1 MVIWLM
7 PVLRI
12 WISCRT
18 RSTGRPGMTSTTL
31 RWTLSSKRPSLSSTT
46 TSSAHARSRRR
57 IERLDLATEQWVTI
71 KHPFEKYEV
80 SDLGRVRN
88 KRTGRFLTPT
98 LDKQT
103 WFYRMY
109 PVGGKK
115 QLKRSAGVLVWTA
128 FVGWIP
134 DGYFVQYRDGNRRN
148 FWVKNLYLKSNSEF
162 RKEEYAE
169 GRSGFLLEG
178 YESAFDEWIFG
189 SCLERRTH

>member
-1 MVIWLM
+1 M
-7 PVLRI
+7 
-12 WISCRT
+12 
-18 RSTGRPGMTSTTL
+18 
-31 RWTLSSKRPSLSSTT
+31 
-46 TSSAHARSRRR
+46 
-57 IERLDLATEQWVTI
+57 TEQWVTI

-115 QLKRSAGVLVWTA
+115 QLKRSAGVLVWAA

-169 GRSGFLLEG
+169 GRLGWMLEE
-178 YESAFDEWIFG
+178 YESEFDEWIFG
-189 SCLERRTH
+189 SCMEGLVCVR

>member
-1 MVIWLM
+1 MATWLT

-12 WISCRT
+12 WISFRT
-18 RSTGRPGMTSTTL
+18 RRTGRPGMRSTTQS
-31 RWTLSSKRPSLSSTT
+31 RIVSSTRLSLNSMT
-46 TSSAHARSRRR
+46 TSSAHAQSRSR
-57 IERLDLATEQWVTI
+57 IERLALATDQWVTI

-103 WFYRMY
+103 WCYRMY

-128 FVGWIP
+128 FVGEIP
-134 DGYFVQYRDGNRRN
+134 PYHFVQYKDGNRRN
-148 FWVKNLYLKSNSEF
+148 LKVKNLYLKSNSEF
-162 RKEEYAE
+162 RKEEYTE
-169 GRSGFLLEG
+169 GRLGWMLEE

>member
-1 MVIWLM
+1 MLGWM
-7 PVLRI
+7 
-12 WISCRT
+12 
-18 RSTGRPGMTSTTL
+18 
-31 RWTLSSKRPSLSSTT
+31 LSSKRPSPSSMTI
-46 TSSAHARSRRR
+46 SSAHALSRRR
-57 IERLDLATEQWVTI
+57 TERFALATEQWVTI
-71 KHPFEKYEV
+71 KHPFEKYEI

-148 FWVKNLYLKSNSEF
+148 LWVKNLYLKSNSEF

-169 GRSGFLLEG
+169 GRAGFLLEK

-189 SCLERRTH
+189 SCLERRAH

>member
-1 MVIWLM
+1 M
-7 PVLRI
+7 
-12 WISCRT
+12 
-18 RSTGRPGMTSTTL
+18 
-31 RWTLSSKRPSLSSTT
+31 
-46 TSSAHARSRRR
+46 
-57 IERLDLATEQWVTI
+57 
-71 KHPFEKYEV
+71 
-80 SDLGRVRN
+80 GRVRN

-169 GRSGFLLEG
+169 GRSGFLLEE

-189 SCLERRTH
+189 SCMEGLVCVR

>member
-1 MVIWLM
+1 MLGWM
-7 PVLRI
+7 
-12 WISCRT
+12 
-18 RSTGRPGMTSTTL
+18 
-31 RWTLSSKRPSLSSTT
+31 LSSTRPCPSST
-46 TSSAHARSRRR
+46 TISSAHVLSRRR
-57 IERLDLATEQWVTI
+57 IERFALATETWKTI
-71 KHPFEKYEV
+71 PHPFEKYEV

-115 QLKRSAGVLVWTA
+115 QLKRSAGVLVWNA
-128 FVGWIP
+128 FVGEILP
-134 DGYFVQYRDGNRRN
+134 YHFVQYKDGNRRN

-162 RKEEYAE
+162 RKAEYAE
-169 GRSGFLLEG
+169 GRSGFLLEE

>member
-1 MVIWLM
+1 MLGWM
-7 PVLRI
+7 
-12 WISCRT
+12 
-18 RSTGRPGMTSTTL
+18 
-31 RWTLSSKRPSLSSTT
+31 SSMMRLCPSSTT
-46 TSSAHARSRRR
+46 TSSALVRSRRR
-57 IERLDLATEQWVTI
+57 IERLDLATEQWVVLD
-71 KHPFEKYEV
+71 HPFEKYEV

-88 KRTGRFLTPT
+88 KRTGHVLTPT

-115 QLKRSAGVLVWTA
+115 QLKRSAGVLVWNA

-134 DGYFVQYRDGNRRN
+134 DGYFVQYKDGNRRN
-148 FWVKNLYLKSNSEF
+148 FTPENLYLKSNSEF

-169 GRSGFLLEG
+169 GRAGFLLEE

-189 SCLERRTH
+189 AGLEWGTHYQ

>member
-1 MVIWLM
+1 MLGWMLS
-7 PVLRI
+7 LK
-12 WISCRT
+12 
-18 RSTGRPGMTSTTL
+18 RPGP
-31 RWTLSSKRPSLSSTT
+31 SSMT
-46 TSSAHARSRRR
+46 TSSAHALSRRR
-57 IERLDLATEQWVTI
+57 IERLALATEQWVTI
-71 KHPFEKYEV
+71 KHPFEKYEI

-148 FWVKNLYLKSNSEF
+148 LWVKNLYLKSNSEF

-169 GRSGFLLEG
+169 GRSGFLLEE

-189 SCLERRTH
+189 DCLERRTH

>member
-1 MVIWLM
+1 MLGWM
-7 PVLRI
+7 HCMR
-12 WISCRT
+12 
-18 RSTGRPGMTSTTL
+18 RPCP
-31 RWTLSSKRPSLSSTT
+31 SSMT
-46 TSSAHARSRRR
+46 TSSAHVLSRRR
-57 IERLDLATEQWVTI
+57 IERLALATENWKTI
-71 KHPFEKYEV
+71 PGLNDKYEV

-134 DGYFVQYRDGNRRN
+134 NGYFVQYRDGNRRN

-169 GRSGFLLEG
+169 GRAGFLLEE
-178 YESAFDEWIFG
+178 YESEFDEWIFG

>member
-1 MVIWLM
+1 M
-7 PVLRI
+7 
-12 WISCRT
+12 
-18 RSTGRPGMTSTTL
+18 
-31 RWTLSSKRPSLSSTT
+31 
-46 TSSAHARSRRR
+46 
-57 IERLDLATEQWVTI
+57 ATEQWVTI

-88 KRTGRFLTPT
+88 KRTGRFLAPT

-103 WFYRMY
+103 WCYRMY

-128 FVGWIP
+128 FVGEIP
-134 DGYFVQYRDGNRRN
+134 PYHFVQYKDGNRRN
-148 FWVKNLYLKSNSEF
+148 LWVKNLYLKSNSEF

-169 GRSGFLLEG
+169 GRAGFLLKE
-178 YESAFDEWIFG
+178 YESTFDEWIFG